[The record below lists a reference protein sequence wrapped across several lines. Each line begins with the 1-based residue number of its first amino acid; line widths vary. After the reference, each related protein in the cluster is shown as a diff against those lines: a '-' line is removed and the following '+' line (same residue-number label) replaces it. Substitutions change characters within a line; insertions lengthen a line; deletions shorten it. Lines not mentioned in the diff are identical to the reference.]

1 MCGFFV
7 FSVVCDFFLCV
18 GLFLVDQSLLHRSR
32 KIIIFRLCNMESPGF
47 VPKVKNQRKNK
58 KYANK
63 VNIIIWN
70 DLWNKSTNSCK
81 AVSFLF
87 QFVLR
92 GEHLYFYEVFF
103 FIFIQCL
110 DIWKCSNYFI
120 QLLHSIFNIEIMI
133 LWLNPNLLISKV
145 SSLWNRKT
153 KYCIPSPV
161 IQPLDSVNLHPN
173 HWFTLSHR
181 SYESVYVQ
189 LED

>member
-1 MCGFFV
+1 MGFLYLV
-7 FSVVCDFFLCV
+7 SSATFFLCV
-18 GLFLVDQSLLHRSR
+18 GLFLVDESFLNRSR
-32 KIIIFRLCNMESPGF
+32 NIIIFHLCNMESPGF
-47 VPKVKNQRKNK
+47 VPKVKNQRKQK
-58 KYANK
+58 KYANN

-81 AVSFLF
+81 AVSCLF

-92 GEHLYFYEVFF
+92 GEHLYYYEVFF
-103 FIFIQCL
+103 HFYTVFRHLKMLIFFYPATAFNL
-110 DIWKCSNYFI
+110 
-120 QLLHSIFNIEIMI
+120 NIEIMI
-133 LWLNPNLLISKV
+133 LWLNSNLLISKV

-161 IQPLDSVNLHPN
+161 IQPLGSVNLHPN

-181 SYESVYVQ
+181 SYESVYIQ